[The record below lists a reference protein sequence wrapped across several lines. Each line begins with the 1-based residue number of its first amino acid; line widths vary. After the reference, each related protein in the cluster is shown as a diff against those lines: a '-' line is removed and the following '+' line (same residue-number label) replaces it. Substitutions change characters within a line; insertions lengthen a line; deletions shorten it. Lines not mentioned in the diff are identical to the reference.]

1 MAGFTG
7 APPIVTDGLV
17 FAVDAANYESYT
29 SGSDTWNNI
38 VDTTTSA
45 SIENS
50 TSYTSNYAGGFVF
63 DGTDDYMNVN
73 SAQDIFNQTWS
84 NGLTIQTII
93 SMPLDM
99 RTASD
104 GMCLL
109 VRSNGGADTNSF
121 NWSLQ
126 THGSTSHVNYRKL
139 RFWITSHGSTNV
151 YSTTQLTETRPY
163 ICAVTYD
170 RTISPSPIKIYVDG
184 QLENTRTNTITPTTA
199 TRNIFIGGG
208 GSAFGGWEFDGT
220 IYSINCYDRALSST
234 EVLQNYNALK
244 SRFNL

>member
-7 APPIVTDGLV
+7 ASPIVTDGLI

-38 VDTTTSA
+38 IDTTTSA
-45 SIENS
+45 SIENGV
-50 TSYTSNYAGGFVF
+50 SYTSNYAGGFLF

-73 SAQDIFNQTWS
+73 STQNIFNQTWS

-93 SMPLDM
+93 SVPTDM
-99 RTASD
+99 RIASD

-126 THGSTSHVNYRKL
+126 TKGSTSHADYRKL
-139 RFWITSHGSTNV
+139 RFWIASYQPLFSNTR
-151 YSTTQLTETRPY
+151 LTDTKPY
-163 ICAVTYD
+163 ICTLTYD
-170 RTISPSPIKIYVDG
+170 RTVSPTSVKIYING
-184 QLENTRTNTITPTTA
+184 QLDNSTTVTATPTTA
-199 TRNIFIGGG
+199 TRNIFIGSGG
-208 GSAFGGWEFDGT
+208 TAFSGWEFDGT
-220 IYSINCYDRALSST
+220 IYSINCYNKALTSQ